1 MIENADKNIEFLS
14 YIGSP
19 LSENSV
25 AVIYSANNISFGRC
39 ELFSDYV
46 QSLLCVI
53 FNTYL
58 GDEITEEDDR
68 LKHFEWCWQKNI
80 DNFKLEGINFSS
92 KGESFDYFKE
102 FMIEVFYNIEN
113 KESKKIKDIITNLWN
128 TIFSYNGVKTSSD
141 MDNFIEI
148 YKILE
153 KSIKKA

>member
-68 LKHFEWCWQKNI
+68 LKHFE
-80 DNFKLEGINFSS
+80 
-92 KGESFDYFKE
+92 
-102 FMIEVFYNIEN
+102 
-113 KESKKIKDIITNLWN
+113 
-128 TIFSYNGVKTSSD
+128 
-141 MDNFIEI
+141 
-148 YKILE
+148 
-153 KSIKKA
+153 